1 MKEVTSIDSEHL
13 PGPTVWP
20 ATLGFGLLLLAGGLA
35 TSALVSLGGAVICLI
50 ALRGWVRD
58 LVGSDDQAEHP
69 TLRDSG
75 HRRG

>member
-1 MKEVTSIDSEHL
+1 VTPIHSEHL

-35 TSALVSLGGAVICLI
+35 SNALVCLGGAVILVI

-58 LVGSDDQAEHP
+58 LLGNDEQPDRSLPLPSGDQ
-69 TLRDSG
+69 DG
-75 HRRG
+75 